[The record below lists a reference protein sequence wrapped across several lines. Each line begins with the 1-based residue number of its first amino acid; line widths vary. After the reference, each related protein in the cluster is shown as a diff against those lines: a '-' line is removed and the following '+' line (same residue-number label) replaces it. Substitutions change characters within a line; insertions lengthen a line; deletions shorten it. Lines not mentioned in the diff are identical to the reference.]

1 MKADGLDMI
10 FVEISMADKDGIPVA
25 NANNRVEVTV
35 SGAGRLVGLD
45 NGDST
50 DFDQYKGTSRSLFS
64 GKLLAM
70 VAAKQEPGQIRFSVS
85 SPGLGTEELVFEAVP
100 CEKIPGVSAFTEN
113 KNSSRSTRY
122 R

>member
-1 MKADGLDMI
+1 M
-10 FVEISMADKDGIPVA
+10 
-25 NANNRVEVTV
+25 

-50 DFDQYKGTSRSLFS
+50 DFDQYKGTSRRLFS

-85 SPGLGTEELVFEAVP
+85 SPGLGTEELVLKRYHARRYPVYQHLLRTKIRAGQRDTDKKDRAVQP
-100 CEKIPGVSAFTEN
+100 WKEPS
-113 KNSSRSTRY
+113 
-122 R
+122 